1 VKKFVYPA
9 LYDAAETLSS
19 DSQRFYL
26 RLLRCEYGLLVV
38 ASIVSSTGHATGL
51 LYGFS
56 AFIFFVTLLVMIMR
70 NWQKP
75 EQDWYKGRALAES
88 IKTSCWKYAM
98 RAAPFGDE
106 DDEATTRE
114 EFQQHLR
121 EILSANRSI
130 GHKIPP
136 DGATENQIT
145 ECMEEIRASEWRK
158 RLEIYQTLRIN
169 DQLQWYTDK
178 ANENKRKSKLWTAI
192 AILVYLVAFALS
204 LARTNNPELRILP
217 VETLILVASTIVGW
231 TQIKKF
237 NELASSYTLTAH
249 EIGLTFPPL
258 KQVQTQEGLA
268 EFVSEA
274 VRVYDEA
281 NSLNFLIWVQPP
293 KKKPIAL
300 FPALP
305 LWWPG

>member
-1 VKKFVYPA
+1 MKKFVYPA
-9 LYDAAETLSS
+9 LYDAAEKLSS
-19 DSQRFYL
+19 DFQRFYL

-38 ASIVSSTGHATGL
+38 ASIVSSTFYATGL
-51 LYGFS
+51 LYAFS
-56 AFIFFVTLLVMIMR
+56 AFIFLVTLLVMIMR

-121 EILSANRSI
+121 EIVSANRSI

-145 ECMEEIRASEWRK
+145 ECMEEIRAFDWSK
-158 RLEIYQTLRIN
+158 RLEIYRTLRIN
-169 DQLQWYTDK
+169 DQLKWYKDK
-178 ANENKRKSKLWTAI
+178 AKENKRKSKFWTVI
-192 AILVYLVAFALS
+192 AILVYLGALVLS
-204 LARTNNPELRILP
+204 LTRITNPELRILP

-258 KQVQTQEGLA
+258 KQVRTQEDLA
-268 EFVSEA
+268 KFVSEA
-274 VRVYDEA
+274 EQAFSREHTQ
-281 NSLNFLIWVQPP
+281 WVARQ
-293 KKKPIAL
+293 A
-300 FPALP
+300 FQ
-305 LWWPG
+305 